1 MKLGNANK
9 TKANVNIFQ
18 YLTAARLIND
28 LMLLILMTYFRDV
41 LQHFVF

>member
-28 LMLLILMTYFRDV
+28 RVNVAYFDDI
-41 LQHFVF
+41 F